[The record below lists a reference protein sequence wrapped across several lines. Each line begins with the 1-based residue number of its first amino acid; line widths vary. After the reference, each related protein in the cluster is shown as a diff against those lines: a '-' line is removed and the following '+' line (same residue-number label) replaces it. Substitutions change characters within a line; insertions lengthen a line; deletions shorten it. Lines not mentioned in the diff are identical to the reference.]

1 MGIYVGNYL
10 VIVRMCLF
18 FVIAPQMRN
27 HLLAIS
33 RHSFRHCETYEGS
46 RGNLV
51 LLLAICNL
59 SSLRDFGKAKSWQSP
74 CIASGAFLKSLT
86 IRMRLPRLTS

>member
-33 RHSFRHCETYEGS
+33 RHSFRHCETYFVS
-46 RGNLV
+46 
-51 LLLAICNL
+51 LAMTKKN
-59 SSLRDFGKAKSWQSP
+59 G
-74 CIASGAFLKSLT
+74 
-86 IRMRLPRLTS
+86 LPRESRYRLDSLAMAK